1 MSFYFSTYIER
12 DLRSLINVKELSTF
26 ENFMKLC
33 VARTGQIVN
42 YSNLAS
48 DCGVSHNTIKH
59 WLSILEASYVIKLL
73 QPYYKNI
80 NKRVIKAP
88 KLYFLDTGLA
98 CFLMGI
104 HDAKQLEAHPL
115 RGALFETLV
124 MTEILKSRC
133 NQALVNGLYFYR
145 DHAGNEIDLVLDRGS
160 ALDLIEIK
168 MGKTIHSDFFKGI
181 HYYQKNSAQKTKAYL
196 VYGGEAQ
203 HVQEQVQILGW
214 KKVGTVF

>member
-1 MSFYFSTYIER
+1 
-12 DLRSLINVKELSTF
+12 
-26 ENFMKLC
+26 
-33 VARTGQIVN
+33 
-42 YSNLAS
+42 
-48 DCGVSHNTIKH
+48 
-59 WLSILEASYVIKLL
+59 
-73 QPYYKNI
+73 
-80 NKRVIKAP
+80 
-88 KLYFLDTGLA
+88 
-98 CFLMGI
+98 MGI

-203 HVQEQVQILGW
+203 HVQEQVQVLSW
-214 KKVGTVF
+214 KNVGAVF